1 MSVIEELY
9 AKFLEPECLSE
20 IVSFDTRTFGKVTW
34 HLHWNLPE
42 PDLGVAFGTFHQ
54 FPSSNCT
61 FDLHRTLKHTRMLP
75 PIQNKKCPTPDS
87 WPVFPNRR
95 QQ

>member
-20 IVSFDTRTFGKVTW
+20 IVSFDTRTSRKVTW

-42 PDLGVAFGTFHQ
+42 PDLGVAPEPFIR
-54 FPSSNCT
+54 FPLRIALSVYTALSNIPAE
-61 FDLHRTLKHTRMLP
+61 FLP
-75 PIQNKKCPTPDS
+75 S
-87 WPVFPNRR
+87 A
-95 QQ
+95 